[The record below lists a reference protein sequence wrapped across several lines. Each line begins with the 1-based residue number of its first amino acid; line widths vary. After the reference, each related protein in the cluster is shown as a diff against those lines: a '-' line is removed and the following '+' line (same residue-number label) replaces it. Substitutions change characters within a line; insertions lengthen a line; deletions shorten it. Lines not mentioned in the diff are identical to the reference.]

1 MGALG
6 AGGGPC
12 EAPWTD
18 LPCPAFPTC
27 HRSWSFV
34 GLQAPSLK
42 SMHFPDMPLALK
54 ADPNQWTMLR
64 DVENKKMPRK
74 PPYIA
79 INLLNKV
86 TRMNKEGK
94 KDTIRVFS
102 RQSTIIPAMIGH
114 TCAVHNG
121 RDFVPIVIND
131 GMVCTFV
138 LCKALCKALRAK
150 LCVQSSRKLQRLS
163 YREVDFSVNELTA
176 RGMGA
181 VVDICKRSRRLQV
194 LKLYRN
200 RISDDCVE
208 HFADLLR
215 ACPGL
220 REVHL
225 SHNLL
230 SHEGVLQ
237 LAACVERRAEPLWL
251 RVEQNTFTEPGQP
264 VACLRVLPRQTYR
277 PYNLLDSGEG
287 VGLSLADRV
296 RR

>member
-1 MGALG
+1 MDALHG
-6 AGGGPC
+6 DGREKLVCAKKQMQDEDALQLQSLLGP
-12 EAPWTD
+12 
-18 LPCPAFPTC
+18 
-27 HRSWSFV
+27 S
-34 GLQAPSLK
+34 
-42 SMHFPDMPLALK
+42 
-54 ADPNQWTMLR
+54 
-64 DVENKKMPRK
+64 
-74 PPYIA
+74 
-79 INLLNKV
+79 
-86 TRMNKEGK
+86 
-94 KDTIRVFS
+94 
-102 RQSTIIPAMIGH
+102 
-114 TCAVHNG
+114 
-121 RDFVPIVIND
+121 
-131 GMVCTFV
+131 
-138 LCKALCKALRAK
+138 
-150 LCVQSSRKLQRLS
+150 LS

-251 RVEQNTFTEPGQP
+251 RVEQNTFTEPGGGS
-264 VACLRVLPRQTYR
+264 ADLRFLFKVIFC
-277 PYNLLDSGEG
+277 DSWRRTTAFAHGWTPA
-287 VGLSLADRV
+287 LSFGAQRAKQCTSHFWASAT
-296 RR
+296 RFEAKR

>member
-1 MGALG
+1 MDALHG
-6 AGGGPC
+6 DGREKLVCAKKQMQDEDALQLQSLLGP
-12 EAPWTD
+12 
-18 LPCPAFPTC
+18 
-27 HRSWSFV
+27 S
-34 GLQAPSLK
+34 
-42 SMHFPDMPLALK
+42 
-54 ADPNQWTMLR
+54 
-64 DVENKKMPRK
+64 
-74 PPYIA
+74 
-79 INLLNKV
+79 
-86 TRMNKEGK
+86 
-94 KDTIRVFS
+94 
-102 RQSTIIPAMIGH
+102 
-114 TCAVHNG
+114 
-121 RDFVPIVIND
+121 
-131 GMVCTFV
+131 
-138 LCKALCKALRAK
+138 
-150 LCVQSSRKLQRLS
+150 LS

-251 RVEQNTFTEPGQP
+251 RVEQNTFTEPGDL
-264 VACLRVLPRQTYR
+264 LRQLEKDYSVCPR
-277 PYNLLDSGEG
+277 LDSCAQFRCSEG
-287 VGLSLADRV
+287 KAVHVPFLGQRNEV
-296 RR
+296 RSKTLKLRSRSHDSRSQ